1 MQVRRIQTRMEGGK
15 AMNWIPQRSF
25 WLHPADPEYD
35 PDYDA
40 DEDYDRYQEAL
51 EDRGDYEREMGR

>member
-1 MQVRRIQTRMEGGK
+1 MEGGK